1 MMGVQ
6 SLLKDLRAHAEKSG
20 DDALLD
26 LVSAMEGKIAE
37 GGSISVGNISNSTAV
52 AIGNGIDIAIHQSNV
67 PEALVSQLKELLNAL
82 GKPTAK
88 DLPAWTRGKSPFP
101 GLRAF
106 DEADAPV
113 FFGRAAETDQLLARL
128 SKPDCRFLM
137 VVGASGSGKS
147 SLVRAGLIPRL
158 RAGAFPGS
166 ENWKIIIFTPDAF
179 GKGDPFEVLA
189 QSLAGLKFRA
199 TASQL
204 RENRSALRE
213 ILEEGLGADSIAVLV
228 IDQFEESFTRVTDE
242 SLRGKFQSAISEAA
256 NSPHIL
262 TVATLRDDFYQRCVQ
277 SPVLSRLINRN
288 IDSSFALSAPGAL
301 ELYEMITAPA
311 QAAVLEYESDL
322 AQRIL
327 KDTGSDP
334 GALALMAFALDQLHK
349 ASGRD
354 GKLTVWAYQSFGG
367 VQGAIGTRAQET
379 FEKLSEEAKKTLP
392 RVFRKLLEVDESGA
406 ATRKR
411 APLEQVERDD
421 ASRELVQ
428 ALINARLLV
437 TSRGAENQAL
447 VEVAHE
453 ALFRSW
459 DNLKAWIEEA
469 QDDLILLR
477 QVRTAAEWWGKHG
490 RKPEYL
496 WLDERLK
503 PVYEMQKRLEP
514 DWNEHEKEFIR
525 LEVER
530 LWEEIENPNTSHRRR
545 SWIGE
550 RLDTLGDPRPSVG
563 LVNGVLPLRA
573 EEGAKG
579 IAALRAGEI
588 RLWGDKTEHVGL
600 PDIVWQKV
608 DGGSIQTEHVR
619 LPDIVWQKVDGG
631 SIQIEKRTFKT
642 QPFYVAKYPITYRQF
657 ESFIEAEDG
666 FKDARWW
673 EGLSADE
680 DRKSKPGEQKFKFY
694 NHPRENVSW
703 YDAVAF
709 CRWLSA
715 RLSLSTL
722 PIELDSKTLDA
733 FTGLRLPTE
742 WEWQWAA
749 TGGYKEY
756 AYPWGAE
763 WNGSKANTSKCGLA
777 RTTAVGMYLAGAA
790 GCGALDM
797 SGNVQEWCLNE
808 YSNPGKNGLSSKDP
822 RAVRGGSWRDDLVH
836 TRVSSRN
843 LYAPDIRNNFY
854 GFRLVVRP
862 AGMEGS

>member
-6 SLLKDLRAHAEKSG
+6 SVLKELRAHAEKSG

-26 LVSAMEGKIAE
+26 LVIAMEGKVAE
-37 GGSISVGNISNSTAV
+37 GGAISVGNISNSTAV

-67 PEALVSQLKELLNAL
+67 PEALVTQLRELLNAL

-88 DLPAWTRGKSPFP
+88 NLPAWTRGKSPFP

-166 ENWKIIIFTPDAF
+166 ENWQIILFTPDAF

-189 QSLAGLKFRA
+189 QALAGMNIRA
-199 TASQL
+199 DAALL
-204 RENRSALRE
+204 RDKRSALRE
-213 ILEEGLGADSIAVLV
+213 ILEEGLGADSVAVLV
-228 IDQFEESFTRVTDE
+228 IDQFEESFTRVADE
-242 SLRGKFQSAISEAA
+242 SLRGKFQSTISEAA
-256 NSPHIL
+256 NSPRIL

-288 IDSSFALSAPGAL
+288 ADSTFALSAPGAL

-311 QAAVLEYESDL
+311 QAAGLEYEGDL

-349 ASGRD
+349 AAAGRD
-354 GKLTVWAYQSFGG
+354 GKLTLKAYESFGG
-367 VQGAIGTRAQET
+367 VQGAIGSRAQET
-379 FEKLSEEAKKTLP
+379 FEKLSEAAQKTLP
-392 RVFRKLLEVDESGA
+392 RVFRELLEVDESGTV
-406 ATRKR
+406 TRKR
-411 APLEQVERDD
+411 APLEQVERDA
-421 ASRELVQ
+421 ASRELTQ
-428 ALINARLLV
+428 ALIQARLLT
-437 TSRGAENQAL
+437 TSRGADNSAL

-459 DNLKAWIEEA
+459 GELKDWIEEA

-477 QVRTAAEWWGKHG
+477 QVRTAAEWWDKHG
-490 RKPEYL
+490 RQDIYL
-496 WLDERLK
+496 WTDERLK
-503 PVYEMQKRLEP
+503 FVYEMQKRLEP
-514 DWNEHEKEFIR
+514 NWAEHEKEFIR

-530 LWEEIENPNTSHRRR
+530 LWKEIENLETSHRRR

-550 RLDTLGDPRPSVG
+550 RLDALGDPRPGVG
-563 LVNGVLPLRA
+563 LINGVLPLRA
-573 EEGAKG
+573 EEATPRFD
-579 IAALRAGEI
+579 ALRAGEM
-588 RLWGDKTEHVGL
+588 RLWGDNLEHIGL
-600 PDIVWQKV
+600 PDIVWLKV
-608 DGGSIQTEHVR
+608 E
-619 LPDIVWQKVDGG
+619 GG
-631 SIQIEKRTFKT
+631 SIQIEKQTFKV
-642 QPFYVAKYPITYRQF
+642 QPFLIAKYPLTYRQF
-657 ESFIEAEDG
+657 EVFVEAKDG
-666 FKDARWW
+666 FKDPRWW
-673 EGLSADE
+673 AGLSADK
-680 DRKSKPGEQKFKFY
+680 DHKRFPDEQNFKFY

-703 YDAVAF
+703 YDAIAF
-709 CRWLSA
+709 CCWLNA
-715 RLSLSTL
+715 RLSWSTL
-722 PIELDSKTLDA
+722 PTKLDLKTLDN

-749 TGGYKEY
+749 SRGNKTYE
-756 AYPWGAE
+756 YPWGKE
-763 WNGSKANTSKCGLA
+763 WDGSKANTSECGLG

-797 SGNVQEWCLNE
+797 SGNVWEWCLNE
-808 YSNPGKNGLSSKDP
+808 DEKQSKIGLNSDAY
-822 RAVRGGSWRDDLVH
+822 RLVRGGSWYYALDYARASYRDD
-836 TRVSSRN
+836 
-843 LYAPDIRNNFY
+843 YFPDNRYNNY

-862 AGMEGS
+862 AGMEG

>member
-6 SLLKDLRAHAEKSG
+6 SVLKELRAHAEKSG

-26 LVSAMEGKIAE
+26 LVIAMEGKVAE
-37 GGSISVGNISNSTAV
+37 GGAISVGDISNSTAV

-67 PEALVSQLKELLNAL
+67 PEALVAQLRELLNAL
-82 GKPTAK
+82 GKPAAQN
-88 DLPAWTRGKSPFP
+88 LPAWTRGKSPFP

-113 FFGRAAETDQLLARL
+113 FFGRAAETEQLLARL

-166 ENWKIIIFTPDAF
+166 ENWQIIVFTPDAF

-189 QSLAGLKFRA
+189 QELTKSNIRA

-204 RENRSALRE
+204 RDKRSALCE
-213 ILEEGLGADSIAVLV
+213 ILEEGLGADSSAVLV

-242 SLRGKFQSAISEAA
+242 SLRGKFQSALSEAA
-256 NSPHIL
+256 NSPRIL

-288 IDSSFALSAPGAL
+288 GYSTFALSAPSAL

-311 QAAVLEYESDL
+311 QAAGLEYEGDL

-354 GKLTVWAYQSFGG
+354 GKLTLQAYQSFGG

-379 FEKLSEEAKKTLP
+379 FEKLSEAAQKTLP
-392 RVFRKLLEVDESGA
+392 QVFRELLEVDESGT

-411 APLEQVERDD
+411 APLEQVERDA
-421 ASRELVQ
+421 ASRELTQ
-428 ALINARLLV
+428 ALIQARLLT
-437 TSRGAENQAL
+437 TSRGADNSAL

-459 DNLKAWIEEA
+459 KQLKDWIEEA

-477 QVRTAAEWWGKHG
+477 EICTAAKLWEKNGSN
-490 RKPEYL
+490 PDYL
-496 WLDERLK
+496 WLDERLQ

-514 DWNEHEKEFIR
+514 GFDEVTLQFIR
-525 LEVER
+525 PEAER
-530 LWEEIENPNTSHRRR
+530 LLEQLNDPKTTHEDRYD
-545 SWIGE
+545 IGK
-550 RLDTLGDPRPSVG
+550 RFDKLGNLKCDPRPGVG
-563 LVNGVLPLRA
+563 LVNAILPLRP
-573 EEGAKG
+573 EEGKAQNFTS
-579 IAALRAGEI
+579 LRTGEM
-588 RLWGDKTEHVGL
+588 RLWGDKPEHIGL
-600 PDIVWQKV
+600 PDTVWCYVPGTNGEVEFYKTNKYEENSKPYGSFIV
-608 DGGSIQTEHVR
+608 
-619 LPDIVWQKVDGG
+619 
-631 SIQIEKRTFKT
+631 
-642 QPFYVAKYPITYRQF
+642 QPFYIAKYSITYRQF
-657 ESFIEAEDG
+657 EVFLKAEDG
-666 FKDARWW
+666 FRDSRWW

-680 DRKSKPGEQKFKFY
+680 NHKSKPGEQKFKFY

-709 CRWLSA
+709 CRWLNA
-715 RLSLSTL
+715 RLNWTKL
-722 PIELDSKTLDA
+722 PMNLDLKALDA
-733 FTGLRLPTE
+733 FIGLRLPTE

-749 TGGYKEY
+749 TGGNQEY
-756 AYPWGAE
+756 EYPWGKE
-763 WNGSKANTSKCGLA
+763 WDGSKANTRESGLGRA
-777 RTTAVGMYLAGAA
+777 TAVGMYLAGAA
-790 GCGALDM
+790 KCGALDM
-797 SGNVQEWCLNE
+797 SSNLCGWCLNE
-808 YSNPGKNGLSSKDP
+808 YSKPEKIDLSGTDN
-822 RAVRGGSWRDDLVH
+822 RGMRGSSWYLGGIGH
-836 TRVSSRN
+836 VSYRHGSFP
-843 LYAPDIRNNFY
+843 AIRNHNF